1 MKRLLALFLSRALP
15 AFASEQ
21 SPHFQVHGN
30 HQVDFFPLKSS
41 HSEIS
46 ITGPIAQGEL
56 TQTYTND
63 GDQPIGATYI
73 FPASTKAAVH
83 GMTMKIGD
91 RTIVAEIQEKQKARE
106 IFEEAKKVT
115 NLGLKYQLLTPFTSF
130 VTGTPETRESQDD
143 SIAVKQAQPLPHSV
157 SQSAKSDGSSA
168 SVPEP
173 SSGLLVIWA
182 GLFTVTLRVRSN

>member
-15 AFASEQ
+15 AFGFEQ
-21 SPHFQVHGN
+21 SPNFQIHGN
-30 HQVDFFPLKSS
+30 HQVDSFPLKSS

-46 ITGPIAQGEL
+46 ITGPIAQVEL

-63 GDQPIGATYI
+63 GDQPIDATYN
-73 FPASTKAAVH
+73 FPASTKSAVH

-91 RTIVAEIQEKQKARE
+91 RTIVAEIQENKKL
-106 IFEEAKKVT
+106 AK
-115 NLGLKYQLLTPFTSF
+115 
-130 VTGTPETRESQDD
+130 
-143 SIAVKQAQPLPHSV
+143 
-157 SQSAKSDGSSA
+157 SAKSDGSST

-173 SSGLLVIWA
+173 SSGLLVILA